1 MLLSSCVTGQVAHE
15 VTNFNVS
22 SFSDSTTN
30 IIHKIKCQDS
40 LQLNIPDGII
50 SFQVR
55 DADIC
60 DTVIYVLDNQNN
72 IVSYSMSTGN
82 PLMTINKRGH
92 GHEEYLEPRAICS
105 SKESVFVLDCQGN
118 VIIEYD
124 KELSYKRKIKL
135 GFSALDFRKTKNG
148 FILYN
153 LNANDRVK
161 QIVFVDDDGS
171 IKKSIDVDRQSLVN
185 AANDKVFVR
194 TDYGTYIIASSS
206 NTLYEVEDYN
216 VNPLITISSD
226 NNSGVD
232 IHMLNSF
239 IMQNYIITLYNST
252 GFVMSN
258 VYDKRS
264 LKSESGLVD
273 THIQYPFTPLL
284 VKDNQLYGIYPQK
297 DLENKYVL
305 VVYRL

>member
-1 MLLSSCVTGQVAHE
+1 M
-15 VTNFNVS
+15 
-22 SFSDSTTN
+22 
-30 IIHKIKCQDS
+30 
-40 LQLNIPDGII
+40 
-50 SFQVR
+50 
-55 DADIC
+55 
-60 DTVIYVLDNQNN
+60 
-72 IVSYSMSTGN
+72 
-82 PLMTINKRGH
+82 
-92 GHEEYLEPRAICS
+92 
-105 SKESVFVLDCQGN
+105 DCQGN